1 MEEYKREYPL
11 FALCGLNCGLCPRFH
26 TEGVS
31 KCPGCGGPDFRLKH
45 PACAVITCS
54 KKHGSP
60 EYCFRCPSFPC
71 GRFSR
76 ENSADS
82 FITYRNVMTDFEK
95 AGRDLRQY
103 KAELDEKVGILEFL
117 IADFN
122 DSRRKNFYCN
132 AVNLLSLADLR
143 EILRVIR
150 EQVSPKEIPMKEKIE
165 EIVRL
170 FETRAEEEGIS
181 LKLRK

>member
-1 MEEYKREYPL
+1 
-11 FALCGLNCGLCPRFH
+11 
-26 TEGVS
+26 
-31 KCPGCGGPDFRLKH
+31 
-45 PACAVITCS
+45 
-54 KKHGSP
+54 
-60 EYCFRCPSFPC
+60 
-71 GRFSR
+71 
-76 ENSADS
+76 
-82 FITYRNVMTDFEK
+82 MTDFEK